1 MRESLLVVARRP
13 QSLTV
18 LRVETGPGLPAPTG
32 AATCPLPPDAS
43 AEDVAEA
50 AAKLVREQGLGAR
63 HVALG
68 LDAAEATLRRL
79 PFPFTAPGK
88 IDLVLGPEFEPFLT
102 APPAETALA
111 WSATALAAPPEAVVL
126 AAAVSRQAVVGQA
139 AALAAVGLAPQAA
152 CLDLAGLDALLQA
165 LTPGCEAVLCVHI
178 EAGRADFVC
187 RLDDAPLAWRSLP
200 LPEANDA
207 AQQAALLAREAALTL
222 SPLAGRPPVG
232 LTLLLGGE
240 AARPETA
247 AALEAALGASATALS
262 ALPGWPRLPS
272 GEALPEALALAFGL
286 AVLAAKDPKTANFLR
301 GELAPAASR
310 ATLRRALFLAGG
322 SSLVLAAC
330 VVGAYCSILWRLD
343 ASLDRT
349 RAETEAAI
357 AAAAPELTPGL
368 TLAQKLSA
376 LRGRLAERATAR
388 RDQGTGPAGGVL
400 EILAAIH
407 QGLGP
412 DGAAKARRVALD
424 ESRATIDAVADDYT
438 TVDAVKR
445 RLAAMPVF
453 AGVEIR
459 GAKNNPEKKQVEFQL
474 DLKLAA
480 PGQGAP

>member
-18 LRVETGPGLPAPTG
+18 LLVETGPGLPAPTV
-32 AATCPLPPDAS
+32 AASFPLPPDAS
-43 AEDVAEA
+43 ATDVAETVTQ
-50 AAKLVREQGLGAR
+50 LVREQTLDAR
-63 HVALG
+63 RVALG

-79 PFPFTAPGK
+79 AFPFTAPAK

-111 WSATALAAPPEAVVL
+111 WAATALAAPPETVVL
-126 AAAVSRQAVVGQA
+126 AAAVSREALAAQA
-139 AALAAVGLAPQAA
+139 AALAAVGLPPQTA

-165 LTPGCEAVLCVHI
+165 LMPGCEAVLCVHA

-187 RLDDAPLAWRSLP
+187 RLDDAPLTWRSLL
-200 LPEANDA
+200 LPEAADA
-207 AQQAALLAREAALTL
+207 GQQAAFLAREAALTL

-232 LTLLLGGE
+232 LTLVLGGQ

-247 AALEAALGASATALS
+247 AALEAALGAPATALS
-262 ALPGWPRLPS
+262 ALPGWPRLPT
-272 GEALPEALALAFGL
+272 GEALPEALALAYGL
-286 AVLAAKDPKTANFLR
+286 ALQAAKDPKTTNFLR
-301 GELAPAASR
+301 GELAPALSR
-310 ATLRRALFLAGG
+310 ATLRRALLLAGG
-322 SSLVLAAC
+322 SALTLAVCAI
-330 VVGAYCSILWRLD
+330 GAYFSMLWRLD
-343 ASLDRT
+343 ASLART
-349 RAETEAAI
+349 RAETETVI
-357 AAAAPELTPGL
+357 AAAAPNLAPGL
-368 TLAQKLSA
+368 TLTQKLSA
-376 LRGRLAERATAR
+376 LRGRLAEGAAAR
-388 RDQGTGPAGGVL
+388 RDQGTVPAGSVL

-445 RLAAMPVF
+445 RLAAMEVF
-453 AGVEIR
+453 SGVEIR

-480 PGQGAP
+480 AGQGAP

>member
-1 MRESLLVVARRP
+1 MRDSLLVVATRP

-32 AATCPLPPDAS
+32 ATTFPLPADAS
-43 AEDVAEA
+43 AEAVAEIA
-50 AAKLVREQGLGAR
+50 ARLVREQGLDAR
-63 HVALG
+63 RVALG

-88 IDLVLGPEFEPFLT
+88 IDLVLGPEYEPFLT

-111 WSATALAAPPEAVVL
+111 WSATALAAPPETVVL
-126 AAAVSRQAVVGQA
+126 AAAMSRQALVGQTI
-139 AALAAVGLAPQAA
+139 ALAAAGLAPQAA

-165 LTPGCEAVLCVHI
+165 LTPGCEAVLCVHVG
-178 EAGRADFVC
+178 AGRADFIC

-200 LPEANDA
+200 LPEAADA
-207 AQQAALLAREAALTL
+207 GQQATFLAREALLTL

-232 LTLLLGGE
+232 LTLILGGE

-247 AALEAALGASATALS
+247 AALETSLGVTSTSLS
-262 ALPGWPRLPS
+262 TLPGWPRLTL
-272 GEALPEALALAFGL
+272 GEALPEALALAYGL

-301 GELAPAASR
+301 GDLAPAASR
-310 ATLRRALFLAGG
+310 ATLRRALLLAGG
-322 SSLVLAAC
+322 SALALAAC
-330 VVGAYCSILWRLD
+330 AVGALLSMTWRLD
-343 ASLDRT
+343 ASLART
-349 RAETEAAI
+349 RAETEAVVT
-357 AAAAPELTPGL
+357 AAAPELAPSL
-368 TLAQKLSA
+368 TTAQKLSA
-376 LRGRLAERATAR
+376 LRGRLAERAAAR

-412 DGAAKARRVALD
+412 NGAAKALRVALD
-424 ESRATIDAVADDYT
+424 ETRATIDAVADDYT

-445 RLAAMPVF
+445 QLAAMPVF
-453 AGVEIR
+453 SGVEIR

-474 DLKLAA
+474 DLKLAGA
-480 PGQGAP
+480 GQGAP

>member
-1 MRESLLVVARRP
+1 MRESLLVVAMRP
-13 QSLTV
+13 QFLTV
-18 LRVETGPGLPAPTG
+18 LCVETGPGLPAPTG
-32 AATCPLPPDAS
+32 VASFPLPPGAS
-43 AEDVAEA
+43 AEAVAETA
-50 AAKLVREQGLGAR
+50 SRLVREQGLGTR
-63 HVALG
+63 RVVLG

-111 WSATALAAPPEAVVL
+111 WTATALAAPPETVVL
-126 AAAVSRQAVVGQA
+126 AAAVSREALVAQA

-152 CLDLAGLDALLQA
+152 GLDLAGLDALLQA
-165 LTPGCEAVLCVHI
+165 LTPGCEAVLCVHVG
-178 EAGRADFVC
+178 AGRADLVC

-200 LPEANDA
+200 LPEAADA
-207 AQQAALLAREAALTL
+207 GQQATFLAREALLTL

-232 LTLLLGGE
+232 LTLILGGE
-240 AARPETA
+240 AARPEAA
-247 AALEAALGASATALS
+247 AALEAALGVSATALS
-262 ALPGWPRLPS
+262 ALSGWPSLPS
-272 GEALPEALALAFGL
+272 GETLPETLTLAYGL

-301 GELAPAASR
+301 GALAPAASR
-310 ATLRRALFLAGG
+310 ATLRRALLLAGG
-322 SSLVLAAC
+322 SALVLAAC
-330 VVGAYCSILWRLD
+330 AIGAYFSMLWRLD
-343 ASLDRT
+343 ASLTRT
-349 RAETEAAI
+349 RAETEAVI
-357 AAAAPELTPGL
+357 AAAAPDLAPGL
-368 TLAQKLSA
+368 TLTQELSA
-376 LRGRLAERATAR
+376 LRGRLADRATAR
-388 RDQGTGPAGGVL
+388 RDQGTGPDGGIL

-412 DGAAKARRVALD
+412 GGAAKARRVALD
-424 ESRATIDAVADDYT
+424 ETRATIDAVADDYT

-480 PGQGAP
+480 TGEGAP

>member
-13 QSLTV
+13 RSLAV
-18 LRVETGPGLPAPTG
+18 LCVETGPGLPTPTG
-32 AATCPLPPDAS
+32 AATFPLPPDAS
-43 AEDVAEA
+43 AEDVAETA
-50 AAKLVREQGLGAR
+50 ARLVQEHGLVAR
-63 HVALG
+63 RVALG
-68 LDAAEATLRRL
+68 LDAAKATLRRL

-111 WSATALAAPPEAVVL
+111 WAATALAAPPETVVL
-126 AAAVSRQAVVGQA
+126 AAALSREALVAQT
-139 AALAAVGLAPQAA
+139 AALAALGLPPQAA

-165 LTPGCEAVLCVHI
+165 LTPGSQAVLCVHV
-178 EAGRADFVC
+178 ADGRADFVC

-200 LPEANDA
+200 LPEAADA
-207 AQQAALLAREAALTL
+207 AQQATFLAREAVLTL
-222 SPLAGRPPVG
+222 SALASQPPVG
-232 LTLLLGGE
+232 LNLILGGKVD
-240 AARPETA
+240 RPQAA
-247 AALEAALGASATALS
+247 AALEAALGVPATSLS
-262 ALPGWPRLPS
+262 ALPGWPRLPT
-272 GEALPEALALAFGL
+272 GEALPEALALAYGL

-310 ATLRRALFLAGG
+310 ATLRRALLLAGG
-322 SSLVLAAC
+322 SALVLAVCAI
-330 VVGAYCSILWRLD
+330 GAYFSMLWRLD
-343 ASLDRT
+343 ASLTRT
-349 RAETEAAI
+349 RAETEAVI
-357 AAAAPELTPGL
+357 AAAAPDLAPSL
-368 TLAQKLSA
+368 TLPQKLSA
-376 LRGRLAERATAR
+376 LRGRLAEHAATR
-388 RDQGTGPAGGVL
+388 RDQGTGPVGGVL

-445 RLAAMPVF
+445 RLAAMAVF
-453 AGVEIR
+453 SGVEIR

-480 PGQGAP
+480 AGQGAP

>member
-1 MRESLLVVARRP
+1 
-13 QSLTV
+13 
-18 LRVETGPGLPAPTG
+18 
-32 AATCPLPPDAS
+32 
-43 AEDVAEA
+43 
-50 AAKLVREQGLGAR
+50 
-63 HVALG
+63 
-68 LDAAEATLRRL
+68 
-79 PFPFTAPGK
+79 
-88 IDLVLGPEFEPFLT
+88 
-102 APPAETALA
+102 
-111 WSATALAAPPEAVVL
+111 VVL
-126 AAAVSRQAVVGQA
+126 AAALPREAVVGQA

-165 LTPGCEAVLCVHI
+165 LTPGCVAVLCVHVW
-178 EAGRADFVC
+178 AGRADFVC
-187 RLDDAPLAWRSLP
+187 RLDDAPLAWRSLA
-200 LPEANDA
+200 LPETDDA
-207 AQQAALLAREAALTL
+207 APQAALLAREAVLTL

-232 LTLLLGGE
+232 LTLILGGE
-240 AARPETA
+240 ATRPETA
-247 AALEAALGASATALS
+247 AVLKAALGASATALS

-272 GEALPEALALAFGL
+272 GEPLPEALAQAYGL
-286 AVLAAKDPKTANFLR
+286 AVLTAKDPKTANFLR

-310 ATLRRALFLAGG
+310 ATLRRALLLAGG
-322 SSLVLAAC
+322 SALALAAC
-330 VVGAYCSILWRLD
+330 TVGAYFSMLWRLD
-343 ASLDRT
+343 ASLDRIQ
-349 RAETEAAI
+349 AETEAAI
-357 AAAAPELTPGL
+357 TAAAPELTPGL

-376 LRGRLAERATAR
+376 LRGRLAERAAAR
-388 RDQGTGPAGGVL
+388 RDQGTGPAGSVL

-480 PGQGAP
+480 AGQGAP